1 MAEGLYF
8 CGWNTQLEHLER
20 CLKIQR
26 HICHM
31 KVKIAT
37 VEECRINEEK
47 GQILMDA
54 EKSGSKS

>member
-1 MAEGLYF
+1 
-8 CGWNTQLEHLER
+8 
-20 CLKIQR
+20 
-26 HICHM
+26 M

-37 VEECRINEEK
+37 VEECRISEEK

>member
-1 MAEGLYF
+1 
-8 CGWNTQLEHLER
+8 
-20 CLKIQR
+20 
-26 HICHM
+26 M